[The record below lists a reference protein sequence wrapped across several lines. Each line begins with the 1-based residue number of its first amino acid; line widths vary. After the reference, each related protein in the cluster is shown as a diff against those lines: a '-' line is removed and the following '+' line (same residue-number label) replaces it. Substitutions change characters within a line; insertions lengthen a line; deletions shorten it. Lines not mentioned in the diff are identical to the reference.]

1 MADVIP
7 LRSDRHQEALELLPW
22 YVTGRIEPADRV
34 KVETHLADCAQCRAE
49 LASERN
55 LRTAVAELP
64 LDAGLGFAALRRR
77 LNVTRPPR
85 HRSRVAAIVRH
96 VARLPGTSGWMLAA
110 QAAAVLLVVSLS
122 LTSSDKSVPQY
133 RTLGSAPMHVPGN
146 MIVMFRP
153 NTSEQDLRRILTG
166 ADARVV
172 DGPTSA
178 GAYMLVV
185 PIAVRT
191 QTLAKLRAQTEV
203 VIAQPIDAD
212 ATANPGTDRCKG
224 CCRSASNYCPS
235 PPRSR
240 S

>member
-34 KVETHLADCAQCRAE
+34 KVEAHLADCAQCRAE

-77 LNVTRPPR
+77 LDITPPPR
-85 HRSRVAAIVRH
+85 RRAGIAALLRH
-96 VARLPGTSGWMLAA
+96 AARRPGMSGWMLAA
-110 QAAAVLLVVSLS
+110 QAAAVLLVVGLS
-122 LTSSDKSVPQY
+122 LTSADRSAPQY
-133 RTLGSAPMHVPGN
+133 RTLGSAPLHMAGN

-153 NTSEQDLRRILTG
+153 NTSEEDLRRILNN

-185 PIAVRT
+185 PIAGRA
-191 QTLAKLRAQTEV
+191 QALAKLRAQTEV
-203 VIAQPIDAD
+203 VLAQPIDAD
-212 ATANPGTDRCKG
+212 ALT
-224 CCRSASNYCPS
+224 SASVA
-235 PPRSR
+235 R
-240 S
+240 